1 MPLFRR
7 SDGELVT
14 DLSPLRRIMPY
25 LMKTR
30 NESAVYFDQ
39 VIDVT
44 PTLEYLHRV
53 NGEGERRLSFFQIVL
68 CAAVRTLAMRPVLNR
83 FVVGKR
89 VYRRNTIDISFV
101 VKKAFTDE
109 ASMTMVKVTFDPA
122 DTLETVAQRV
132 KQAVEIGRGEKLT
145 ASEQEMN
152 AVRRLPRFLIG
163 LLVRLQRLL
172 DHFNLLPAR
181 LIRSDPLYTSLALA
195 NVGSVGLDAAYHH
208 LYEYGTASMFATLG
222 RIHKGLIV
230 TESGEQL
237 VRDVV
242 TIRYSLDERITDAL
256 YGARSMELFRSFI
269 EQPELLERPPEG

>member
-1 MPLFRR
+1 
-7 SDGELVT
+7 
-14 DLSPLRRIMPY
+14 
-25 LMKTR
+25 
-30 NESAVYFDQ
+30 
-39 VIDVT
+39 
-44 PTLEYLHRV
+44 
-53 NGEGERRLSFFQIVL
+53 
-68 CAAVRTLAMRPVLNR
+68 
-83 FVVGKR
+83 VVGKR
-89 VYRRNTIDISFV
+89 IYNRNSIDISFV

-122 DTLETVAQRV
+122 DTLETVSQRV
-132 KQAVEIGRGEKLT
+132 KQAVEVGRGEGLT
-145 ASEQEMN
+145 SSEKEMS
-152 AVRRLPRFLIG
+152 AVRRLPRFVIG

-172 DHFNLLPAR
+172 DYFNLLPAR
-181 LIRSDPLYTSLALA
+181 LIRPDPLYTSMVMA

-222 RIHKGLIV
+222 RIRKGLIV
-230 TESGEQL
+230 TEEGEQL